1 MTSILHPEEFK
12 NVEAWIQHVGKE
24 IMRDEADLDGLA
36 TLTMTHAFGRT
47 PWCQVV
53 EATSRCSYASRGVSH
68 PRAALGR
75 SLSSS
80 AMALR

>member
-24 IMRDEADLDGLA
+24 VMRDDADLDGLA

-47 PWCQVV
+47 PLPPEVAGVLAISHLLAKAKPEDRQGIRQL
-53 EATSRCSYASRGVSH
+53 ATA
-68 PRAALGR
+68 
-75 SLSSS
+75 
-80 AMALR
+80 